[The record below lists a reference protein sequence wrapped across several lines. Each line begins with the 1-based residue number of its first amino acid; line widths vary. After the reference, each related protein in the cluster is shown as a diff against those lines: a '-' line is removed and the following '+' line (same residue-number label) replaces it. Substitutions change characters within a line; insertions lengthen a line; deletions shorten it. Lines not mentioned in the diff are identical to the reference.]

1 MKVCPIQRYGA
12 KSVMEHYVETGEVL
26 GKGTDNLEGFSI
38 REKGYFGPGELP
50 SFDRSMFEFPKGTK
64 DEWLFA
70 QFKEKVDD
78 GEGPTAEETSAFLT
92 ELKEI
97 LAKGT
102 TTIGDE

>member
-1 MKVCPIQRYGA
+1 MA
-12 KSVMEHYVETGEVL
+12 HWVEMGEVL
-26 GKGTDNLEGFSI
+26 GKGTDNLEGFSL
-38 REKGYFGPGELP
+38 RDKGYFGPGELP